1 MGRGRFSDGRKEEV
15 EERTQPIP
23 EKRSFDPVEQEWT
36 EKQFE
41 DLAQAF
47 TEMRDNALEIS
58 RATDVLS
65 FDEFYEDLWTY
76 GTSGF
81 AARSKIV
88 VEVPRKDPKSKKL
101 WRERRSTGSAL
112 QRKARW
118 ASYRKRNW
126 ERILRTTVWCTSTG
140 SLKFEE
146 AANCALYSPLTSFT
160 TSYQHGVSAAFWV
173 FGMNFP
179 LSFP

>member
-15 EERTQPIP
+15 QERTQPIP

-36 EKQFE
+36 EKQYHE

-76 GTSGF
+76 GTSAF
-81 AARSKIV
+81 AARSEIV
-88 VEVPRKDPKSKKL
+88 VEVPRKDPK
-101 WRERRSTGSAL
+101 
-112 QRKARW
+112 
-118 ASYRKRNW
+118 
-126 ERILRTTVWCTSTG
+126 
-140 SLKFEE
+140 
-146 AANCALYSPLTSFT
+146 
-160 TSYQHGVSAAFWV
+160 
-173 FGMNFP
+173 
-179 LSFP
+179 